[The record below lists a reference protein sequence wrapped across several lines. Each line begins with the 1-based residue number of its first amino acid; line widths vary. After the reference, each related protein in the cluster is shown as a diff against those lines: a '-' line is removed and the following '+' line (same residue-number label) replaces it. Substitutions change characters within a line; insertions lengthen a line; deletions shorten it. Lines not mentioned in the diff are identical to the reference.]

1 MGRQVM
7 WNHRLFRHAVLLA
20 VWPLVAPAALRA
32 QSAIGQL
39 ESLTG
44 QRIQRPSINGSAP
57 AGFGDASSAL
67 GAFSLGL
74 EMLNMFDAM
83 SSSPGPDPVQAAI
96 EQHMQMLEQ
105 QRIQSQRMMT
115 ASRLRD
121 FWDRQDMDSSQ
132 TLGDVLSAPVQG
144 TAFFGQPA
152 NPSSAV
158 DPFALPPASVPVA
171 PPGVPPAVPSPVPA
185 PVPTPQPVSPGASS
199 GAPTSQAP
207 WTGMTVPSPS
217 ADHAARF
224 QDEILTGKEWT
235 REYAKD
241 VGKEILKRCVDALP
255 GHWNADLMLEHEE
268 KMTDFIDQVVTALEP
283 KRLVNALV
291 HGKPEDVDA
300 VMDGLDTVERR
311 ATGLGLA
318 DHGLEAE
325 EVDTLARWAQGQ
337 TPKMKE
343 LMGHFTKRAKSF
355 VVEKQVDHLLG
366 DFD

>member
-1 MGRQVM
+1 M
-7 WNHRLFRHAVLLA
+7 WNHRLLRHAVLLA

-44 QRIQRPSINGSAP
+44 QRIQRPNISGSAP

-67 GAFSLGL
+67 GAFSMGL
-74 EMLNMFDAM
+74 EMLNMFDAL
-83 SSSPGPDPVQAAI
+83 SGPTGPDPVQAAL

-105 QRIQSQRMMT
+105 QRLQSQRLMT

-152 NPSSAV
+152 NPSGGV
-158 DPFALPPASVPVA
+158 DPFALPPSSVPA
-171 PPGVPPAVPSPVPA
+171 LPPGVPPAASAPVPV
-185 PVPTPQPVSPGASS
+185 PVPTPVPAAQPVIPGASS
-199 GAPTSQAP
+199 GAPASQAP
-207 WTGMTVPSPS
+207 WTGTVPSPS
-217 ADHAARF
+217 ADYAARF

-241 VGKEILKRCVDALP
+241 TLKEIGKRIVDALP
-255 GHWNADLMLEHEE
+255 GKWNADLMLEHEE
-268 KMTDFIDQVVTALEP
+268 KMTDFIDQVVTSLEP

-300 VMDGLDTVERR
+300 VMDGLDAIDRR

-325 EVDTLARWAQGQ
+325 EVDTLAHWAKGQ
-337 TPKMKE
+337 TPTMKE